1 MPNIE
6 ADRGQYKTLS
16 FDLESGDCVAFYF
29 STVHVAPGN
38 GSGTTRRR
46 VITWHWFGDDARY
59 LLRNGLMSPSFP

>member
-6 ADRGQYKTLS
+6 ADQDQYKTLS

-38 GSGTTRRR
+38 GSGTTRRPGNCVALVR
-46 VITWHWFGDDARY
+46 G
-59 LLRNGLMSPSFP
+59 